1 MHVEL
6 LRFQDKSKWRQ
17 LYERSVQCYWQPSA
31 IDVQA
36 DKNQWLEMDKP
47 LKRKVMG
54 LLNYAIALDSYQ
66 IKNIQA
72 EGVNTDEPMLS
83 ALLALHSAM
92 EAVHSQSYSYWAE
105 SVCTT
110 KQKKWLY
117 QQSEMLDSRMQAYS
131 TLLDNTNPQLANY
144 FLEGVSFQALFR
156 LSDILKSQGLLPGLS
171 AILALIKR
179 DEDLHIE
186 TFQNILGEET
196 KYWTESDYVYFKAQF
211 QMAVEHEANQIL
223 EITEDKSLSD
233 HVRYAG
239 EVRMK
244 AIKLINKVSII
255 DPLKHLSVFNDTTK
269 QKLKENFFTSNVT
282 YSQKDESLDWDVDS
296 WLGATV

>member
-117 QQSEMLDSRMQAYS
+117 QQREMLDS
-131 TLLDNTNPQLANY
+131 
-144 FLEGVSFQALFR
+144 
-156 LSDILKSQGLLPGLS
+156 LS
-171 AILALIKR
+171 LI
-179 DEDLHIE
+179 HI
-186 TFQNILGEET
+186 
-196 KYWTESDYVYFKAQF
+196 
-211 QMAVEHEANQIL
+211 
-223 EITEDKSLSD
+223 
-233 HVRYAG
+233 
-239 EVRMK
+239 
-244 AIKLINKVSII
+244 
-255 DPLKHLSVFNDTTK
+255 
-269 QKLKENFFTSNVT
+269 
-282 YSQKDESLDWDVDS
+282 
-296 WLGATV
+296 

>member
-117 QQSEMLDSRMQAYS
+117 QQSEMLDS
-131 TLLDNTNPQLANY
+131 
-144 FLEGVSFQALFR
+144 
-156 LSDILKSQGLLPGLS
+156 LS
-171 AILALIKR
+171 LI
-179 DEDLHIE
+179 HI
-186 TFQNILGEET
+186 
-196 KYWTESDYVYFKAQF
+196 
-211 QMAVEHEANQIL
+211 
-223 EITEDKSLSD
+223 
-233 HVRYAG
+233 
-239 EVRMK
+239 
-244 AIKLINKVSII
+244 
-255 DPLKHLSVFNDTTK
+255 
-269 QKLKENFFTSNVT
+269 
-282 YSQKDESLDWDVDS
+282 
-296 WLGATV
+296 